1 LALNQTQLFPPVTI
15 KKILLMAIL
24 KIACLSTMIIKN
36 NQYKMKS
43 KIKLEVSFW
52 IDASQ
57 REE

>member
-1 LALNQTQLFPPVTI
+1 VSI

-52 IDASQ
+52 FDASQ